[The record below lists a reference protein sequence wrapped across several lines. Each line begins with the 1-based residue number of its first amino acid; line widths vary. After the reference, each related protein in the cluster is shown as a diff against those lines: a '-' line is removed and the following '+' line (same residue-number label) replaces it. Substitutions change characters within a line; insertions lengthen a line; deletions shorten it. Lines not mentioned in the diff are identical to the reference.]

1 MELTNILGRLKSEQD
16 APQPFLALELTN
28 ELVAAAVWHVEND
41 STQIVTLG
49 STVEWNNSDS
59 EKANDN
65 LIQAVDSS
73 ISVAVD
79 GLPTEPNQA
88 IFGIP
93 SNWTTSQGIK
103 KNKLSMIKLIS
114 RELELKPLGFV
125 VILDSLLKYLKM
137 QEGTPTTSLLIQVT
151 HDEATI
157 NHVVFG
163 KIEGSHSV
171 VRSQDIAQDVEEG
184 ISQLNISGNLPSRI
198 IVFDGRTDLAEIVQ
212 NLVSYDWQS
221 KFQFVHLPKVESL
234 PSDIIIRSIAVAGGA
249 EVAKSKGIQITEP
262 KPSSI
267 LPTEPSETPTNR
279 HVDTPITPDFGFS
292 DTPLSPPTDKTET
305 PTNRHADTP
314 ITPPKPKKPKSSF
327 RLPTF
332 PRPKLRL
339 PYFKPT
345 SKLALIAIFL
355 IFLASSALAASW
367 FIPHAVVSISVE
379 PKILEENLPLTL
391 STTADSID
399 LENSIVP
406 ATILSTTVSGTDSV
420 NTTGTK
426 TIGDAAS
433 GELTI
438 YNRTDLVKKFAK
450 GTSLEANDL
459 TFTLDEDVS
468 VASSSSGSDYVNV
481 PGKATVKVTAD
492 AIGEDGN
499 LSENT
504 EFSVAE
510 YSASTY
516 IAKNESS
523 LSGGN
528 SSTISVVSSDDLNS
542 LLSSISEK
550 LAVKAQEDLLLSST
564 SGSGVFLLKDSFK
577 VTDESY
583 SADLGQEASVLEGTV
598 EASINGIQY
607 LTQDVE
613 QLLSS
618 RIQEALPPGYT
629 RTLDPPS
636 VELSSA
642 EVETESEV
650 IAEAKVKIR
659 LLPQLNQDSIRAT
672 LRGLSTDLIK
682 EALSGVVGMDTAHV
696 VITPKFLPPRWKKM
710 PRNPNNI
717 TIHITAT
724 N

>member
-1 MELTNILGRLKSEQD
+1 
-16 APQPFLALELTN
+16 
-28 ELVAAAVWHVEND
+28 
-41 STQIVTLG
+41 
-49 STVEWNNSDS
+49 
-59 EKANDN
+59 
-65 LIQAVDSS
+65 
-73 ISVAVD
+73 
-79 GLPTEPNQA
+79 
-88 IFGIP
+88 
-93 SNWTTSQGIK
+93 
-103 KNKLSMIKLIS
+103 
-114 RELELKPLGFV
+114 
-125 VILDSLLKYLKM
+125 
-137 QEGTPTTSLLIQVT
+137 
-151 HDEATI
+151 
-157 NHVVFG
+157 
-163 KIEGSHSV
+163 
-171 VRSQDIAQDVEEG
+171 
-184 ISQLNISGNLPSRI
+184 
-198 IVFDGRTDLAEIVQ
+198 
-212 NLVSYDWQS
+212 
-221 KFQFVHLPKVESL
+221 
-234 PSDIIIRSIAVAGGA
+234 
-249 EVAKSKGIQITEP
+249 
-262 KPSSI
+262 
-267 LPTEPSETPTNR
+267 
-279 HVDTPITPDFGFS
+279 
-292 DTPLSPPTDKTET
+292 
-305 PTNRHADTP
+305 
-314 ITPPKPKKPKSSF
+314 
-327 RLPTF
+327 
-332 PRPKLRL
+332 
-339 PYFKPT
+339 
-345 SKLALIAIFL
+345 
-355 IFLASSALAASW
+355 
-367 FIPHAVVSISVE
+367 
-379 PKILEENLPLTL
+379 
-391 STTADSID
+391 
-399 LENSIVP
+399 
-406 ATILSTTVSGTDSV
+406 
-420 NTTGTK
+420 
-426 TIGDAAS
+426 
-433 GELTI
+433 
-438 YNRTDLVKKFAK
+438 LVKKFAK

>member
-267 LPTEPSETPTNR
+267 LPTEPS
-279 HVDTPITPDFGFS
+279 
-292 DTPLSPPTDKTET
+292 ET